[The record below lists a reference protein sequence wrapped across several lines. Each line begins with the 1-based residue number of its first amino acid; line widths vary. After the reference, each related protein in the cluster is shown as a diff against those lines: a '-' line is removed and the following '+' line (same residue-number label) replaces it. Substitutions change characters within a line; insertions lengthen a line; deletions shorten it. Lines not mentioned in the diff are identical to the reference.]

1 MRCKKCQ
8 TEFEDKDLQTTW
20 YDNGVVFRLVCHSLE
35 CDYYYETQISG
46 AATMY
51 KTANGSADS
60 KKDVLIRDESN
71 AFIKE
76 EER

>member
-51 KTANGSADS
+51 
-60 KKDVLIRDESN
+60 
-71 AFIKE
+71 IKQQTGLQTPK
-76 EER
+76 RMF